1 MNKITTKTR
10 ESCKLLASGLNIA
23 EERSKLHKGNAAKMN
38 KNTNIRRRKK
48 K

>member
-1 MNKITTKTR
+1 MNKITAKTR
-10 ESCKLLASGLNIA
+10 ESCKLLASELNIA

-38 KNTNIRRRKK
+38 KNTNIQRRKK